1 MHMTF
6 KRRLLAQLIVVA
18 MAGTAMGQALA
29 DDSVTRASAA
39 SIGGSLLVGSVVG
52 WTAYQGSEL
61 TVKAVRASGDG
72 VELVL
77 QGASGAI
84 ETSAKVSGE
93 AVHAAGVGIGTSVKV
108 VAESTGYALIGA
120 GVLLAFVPNE
130 IGRALLHSAR
140 HERRPQ

>member
-1 MHMTF
+1 MTF
-6 KRRLLAQLIVVA
+6 RRKLLAQLIVVA
-18 MAGTAMGQALA
+18 MAGTAMSPALA
-29 DDSVTRASAA
+29 DDSVSRASAT

-61 TVKAVRASGDG
+61 TVKAVRVSGDG
-72 VELVL
+72 VELIL

-84 ETSAKVSGE
+84 ETSANAS
-93 AVHAAGVGIGTSVKV
+93 ADAIHASSIGVGSSVKV

-130 IGRALLHSAR
+130 IGRALLYSAR
-140 HERRPQ
+140 HERRAQ